1 MKINS
6 LICSPI
12 LNQDNQLVGMVTL
25 EYSFDNELN
34 IDDLDISDIESETK
48 VIAALLELN
57 KREK

>member
-34 IDDLDISDIESETK
+34 IDDLDISDIESETR

-57 KREK
+57 KKER

>member
-57 KREK
+57 KKER

>member
-34 IDDLDISDIESETK
+34 YDDLNISDIESETK

-57 KREK
+57 KKER

>member
-12 LNQDNQLVGMVTL
+12 LNQDYQLVGMVTL

-34 IDDLDISDIESETK
+34 IDDLDISDIESETR

>member
-57 KREK
+57 KKEK

>member
-34 IDDLDISDIESETK
+34 IDDLDISDIESETR

-57 KREK
+57 KKEK

>member
-12 LNQDNQLVGMVTL
+12 LNQDNQLIGMVTL

-57 KREK
+57 KKEK